1 MGRNPESVHYE
12 FHRDFRPGASYG
24 NRFIP
29 RINVPECTPRVRLQ
43 LEAFRVAGGQEA
55 EPWLW
60 RTPGWRP
67 SYSAGGSFTTEY
79 LMNGIDRGGKG
90 MCISDPNLGPYSRD
104 PCPFCKRDREHP
116 DAPRKSFSQAL
127 QCEAEERRK
136 RRRVEGP
143 VRVSVSLYTG
153 GFRLVGLILR
163 VTR

>member
-1 MGRNPESVHYE
+1 
-12 FHRDFRPGASYG
+12 
-24 NRFIP
+24 
-29 RINVPECTPRVRLQ
+29 
-43 LEAFRVAGGQEA
+43 
-55 EPWLW
+55 
-60 RTPGWRP
+60 
-67 SYSAGGSFTTEY
+67 
-79 LMNGIDRGGKG
+79 MNGIDRGGKG

-163 VTR
+163 VTRLSVSNLCLLTAACRALVRIRNVLLQVPKN